1 MNWMT
6 PWMLLAG
13 ACLVSGCSVPCAGYD
28 ADQPYVPTKVVEG
41 SGRLVL
47 SCASHPDRA
56 LLLSGDSQYDTVQY
70 LGEFQHKLEV
80 TLVFAPPPGET
91 LRAVTLGMLIPV
103 DHRDGSHRLS
113 PDSQSL
119 QLSSEDMDLDFTLP
133 THYQG
138 TLSFQRSRP
147 VPLADDA
154 EPAPG
159 PYHYTFDGTLEL
171 QGQMPA
177 KVWPECKG
185 PIAFKLE
192 PVTFHMEQNT
202 FITTCSLSDVRGGG
216 H

>member
-47 SCASHPDRA
+47 SCANQTSRT

-70 LGEFQHKLEV
+70 LGEFHHNLEV
-80 TLVFAPPPGET
+80 ILVFAPPGAKSPS
-91 LRAVTLGMLIPV
+91 VTLAMVIPA
-103 DHRDGSHRLS
+103 DQQDGSHRLS

-119 QLSSEDMDLDFTLP
+119 HLSSEDMSLDFTLP

-147 VPLADDA
+147 VPLADDK

-171 QGQMPA
+171 EGQMPA
-177 KVWPECKG
+177 KVWPECTG